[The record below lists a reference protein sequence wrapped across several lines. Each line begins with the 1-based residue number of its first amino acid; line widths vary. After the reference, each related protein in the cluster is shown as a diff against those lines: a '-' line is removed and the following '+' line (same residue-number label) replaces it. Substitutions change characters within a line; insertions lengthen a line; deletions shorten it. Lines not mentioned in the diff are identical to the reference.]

1 MVFLGYL
8 DSENRICQI
17 CNLNAV
23 ENEFHFIM
31 KCSAYND
38 IRFTLFKQID
48 ETLVTQNF
56 IFWELWVLVNLI
68 LSKKLLIMLVQH
80 STFVQT

>member
-1 MVFLGYL
+1 MIEKGCYVIPRL
-8 DSENRICQI
+8 SPENRICQI

-23 ENEFHFIM
+23 EDEFHFIM

-38 IRFTLFKQID
+38 IHFTFLKQID

-56 IFWELWVLVNLI
+56 FLIWIIF
-68 LSKKLLIMLVQH
+68 
-80 STFVQT
+80 